1 MVISENHEKGTQ
13 LELSFSATDSEQTV
27 SAQVPASRDVASS
40 VVRVDFTRS
49 RTTNFQVFS
58 SPILS
63 EEAALISLLEKAKRL
78 GW

>member
-58 SPILS
+58 NPILS

>member
-1 MVISENHEKGTQ
+1 MVISENHEKGAQ

-58 SPILS
+58 NPVLS
-63 EEAALISLLEKAKRL
+63 EEAALISLLERAKRL